1 MAFGAKVLLLE
12 GESANGIQEGTLSGL
27 SQIAGGAVF
36 RGLPR
41 LCASFINRQ
50 VRAPKVRGRYRS
62 GPYGVYIYISIEVL
76 TYTKIRMIYMST
88 N

>member
-12 GESANGIQEGTLSGL
+12 GESANGIQEGALSGL

-50 VRAPKVRGRYRS
+50 VRAPKVRGDTRIPKTGFIFDIYR
-62 GPYGVYIYISIEVL
+62 GTLDTPLFCIHY
-76 TYTKIRMIYMST
+76 
-88 N
+88 

>member
-12 GESANGIQEGTLSGL
+12 GESANGIQEGALSGL

-41 LCASFINRQ
+41 LCAAFINRQ
-50 VRAPKVRGRYRS
+50 VRAPSSGAISKYPRGFLFYMH
-62 GPYGVYIYISIEVL
+62 ISIA
-76 TYTKIRMIYMST
+76 YFSGAFICIAM
-88 N
+88 

>member
-12 GESANGIQEGTLSGL
+12 GESANGIQEGALSGL

-41 LCASFINRQ
+41 LLIMR
-50 VRAPKVRGRYRS
+50 R
-62 GPYGVYIYISIEVL
+62 PYQPTGKYAQRLNSSRL
-76 TYTKIRMIYMST
+76 LW
-88 N
+88 

>member
-12 GESANGIQEGTLSGL
+12 GESANGIQEGALSGL

-50 VRAPKVRGRYRS
+50 VRAHKVRGDIEVAHM
-62 GPYGVYIYISIEVL
+62 GLIYIYIYRGTEL
-76 TYTKIRMIYMST
+76 YKIRMIYMST

>member
-1 MAFGAKVLLLE
+1 MALGAKVLLLE
-12 GESANGIQEGTLSGL
+12 GESANGIQEGALSGL

-50 VRAPKVRGRYRS
+50 VRAPKVRGGIEVPQMGFIFIYLYRYR
-62 GPYGVYIYISIEVL
+62 PIQ
-76 TYTKIRMIYMST
+76 K
-88 N
+88 

>member
-12 GESANGIQEGTLSGL
+12 GESANGIQEGALSGL

-41 LCASFINRQ
+41 LCASLINRQ
-50 VRAPKVRGRYRS
+50 VRAPNSGAIPECPRGALYL
-62 GPYGVYIYISIEVL
+62 ISIGVP
-76 TYTKIRMIYMST
+76 
-88 N
+88 

>member
-1 MAFGAKVLLLE
+1 MALGAKVLLLE
-12 GESANGIQEGTLSGL
+12 GESANGIQEGALSGL

-50 VRAPKVRGRYRS
+50 VRAPKVRGDIEVAHV
-62 GPYGVYIYISIEVL
+62 GLIYISIEVL
-76 TYTKIRMIYMST
+76 TYTK
-88 N
+88 